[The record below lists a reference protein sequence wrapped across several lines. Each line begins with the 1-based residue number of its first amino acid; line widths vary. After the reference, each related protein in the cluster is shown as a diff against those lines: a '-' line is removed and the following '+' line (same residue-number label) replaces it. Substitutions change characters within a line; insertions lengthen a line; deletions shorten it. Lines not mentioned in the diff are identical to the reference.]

1 MIILKY
7 LNYLIKSI
15 SISKT
20 MEDLA
25 VLLFGNANKSMNIYA
40 HI

>member
-20 MEDLA
+20 NEDLA
-25 VLLFGNANKSMNIYA
+25 VLLFRNAYKSMNIYA
-40 HI
+40 CI